1 MLACDKPLTDAGA
14 ADRVVPY
21 AYRAI
26 LNELPRVLHEQ
37 DRQLLPGVRFSVHP
51 VTPAVPRL
59 AVGDRERC
67 VPAGRGQRG
76 REACLNEVGHADDTA
91 R

>member
-1 MLACDKPLTDAGA
+1 MSCLGFCMSKIGSC
-14 ADRVVPY
+14 
-21 AYRAI
+21 
-26 LNELPRVLHEQ
+26 
-37 DRQLLPGVRFSVHP
+37 LPGVRFSVHP